1 MMKEGIPITTRKI
14 KNFLIGKPLDSDALA
29 DEKYSVAW
37 GLPILS
43 SDAISSVAYAGQ
55 EILTQLVPFIGLL
68 AFQQLTYISGVI
80 IVLLFILML
89 SYRQTIDCYPN
100 GGGAYTVAKENL
112 GTMAG
117 IVAGAALSADY
128 ILTVAVSISSGV
140 QQIASAF
147 EPIAHYTVPITVAL
161 VLLIMIGN
169 LRGLRESSRI
179 FGIPTYAF
187 VLGLVVM
194 LFVGFIKAAGGYVPP
209 TPVIEPT
216 AKNILQ
222 PVTAILLLKAFS
234 NGCAALT
241 GIEAVSNGVP
251 NFKEPAQKHAKTVL
265 LLLAIIIFVLF
276 GGTAILANIYK
287 VIPGER
293 AMLVLI
299 AEEIFSHGF
308 MFYYITITTFI
319 ILVLAANTAY
329 SGFPMLISVI
339 SRDRYLPRQL
349 SMRGNRLSYD
359 SGIIVLS
366 VAAIILIIAFQARVE
381 RLIGLY
387 AIGVFISFTLSQSG
401 MFIRWLRTKERH
413 WQLKALI
420 NGVGA
425 VMTAAVVV
433 IIAITKF
440 NQGAWIIVIL
450 IPILV
455 FLMLRINR
463 HYTRIHDQ
471 LRLEPEEYDTVL
483 NSGSV
488 YKNRVIVP
496 IESVNRAS
504 IRALRY
510 AKSIS
515 DNVTAFNVVID
526 HEAEVKNRQKYDM
539 LHTDIPLVIKYSPY
553 REIVGPLIELIE
565 SAEYDL
571 TDSDIVSVILPQFIV
586 QKPWQRLLHNNTRA
600 HIERQLLRH
609 KQIVICTMP
618 LQIQDN

>member
-1 MMKEGIPITTRKI
+1 M
-14 KNFLIGKPLDSDALA
+14 L
-29 DEKYSVAW
+29 SVL
-37 GLPILS
+37 LP
-43 SDAISSVAYAGQ
+43 A
-55 EILTQLVPFIGLL
+55 IGLL
-68 AFQQLTYISGVI
+68 AFQQLTVLSGVI

-100 GGGAYTVAKENL
+100 GGGAYTVAKENI
-112 GTMAG
+112 GTKVG
-117 IVAGAALSADY
+117 IVAGAALAVDY
-128 ILTVAVSISSGV
+128 IMTVAVSISSGV

-147 EPIAHYTVPITVAL
+147 PIGKYTVLIAVVL
-161 VLLIMIGN
+161 VILIAVGN

-187 VLGLVVM
+187 VLGIVVM
-194 LFVGFIKAAGGYVPP
+194 LGVGFFKLATGYVPP
-209 TPVIEPT
+209 TPIIPT
-216 AKNILQ
+216 VNNVVQPLTLILM
-222 PVTAILLLKAFS
+222 LKAFS
-234 NGCAALT
+234 NGCTALT

-251 NFKEPAQKHAKTVL
+251 NFKDPAQKNAKKVL
-265 LLLAIIIFVLF
+265 LLLALIIFLLF
-276 GGTAILANIYK
+276 GGTAILANFYRVDPSHGK
-287 VIPGER
+287 

-299 AEEIFSHGF
+299 ADEIFGKSF

-329 SGFPMLISVI
+329 SGFPMLISVM
-339 SRDRYLPRQL
+339 SKDKYMPRQL
-349 SMRGNRLSYD
+349 SMRGNRLTYD

-366 VAAIILIIAFQARVE
+366 VAAILLIVAFSAKVD

-401 MFIRWLRTKERH
+401 MFLRWVRTRERH
-413 WQLKALI
+413 WHLKALI

-425 VMTAAVVV
+425 VVTAIAVV
-433 IIAITKF
+433 IIAVTKF
-440 NQGAWIIVIL
+440 NQGAWIVVIL

-455 FLMLRINR
+455 YLMLRINR
-463 HYTRIHDQ
+463 HYNRIHDQ
-471 LRLEPEEYDTVL
+471 LRLEPEEYSAAL
-483 NSGSV
+483 NDNCT

-496 IESVNRAS
+496 VESINRAS

-510 AKSIS
+510 AKTIS

-526 HEAEVKNRQKYDM
+526 NETGEKNRQKYEM

-553 REIVGPLIELIE
+553 REIVGPLVEFIE

-571 TDSDIVSVILPQFIV
+571 TDCDIVSVILPQFVV
-586 QKPWQRLLHNNTRA
+586 QKFWQRILHNNTRV
-600 HIERQLLRH
+600 HIEHQLLKH

-618 LQIQDN
+618 LQLRDDEEKKIDAAVKKLEGLDETDKK